1 MNARRA
7 KTDRMILTAAR
18 ELLADGGVHDLTV
31 EGVAERA
38 GVAKTTVYR
47 RYRSKVEIALAVLI
61 AMVRDMAAIPESG
74 DAHAELVV
82 FLTRAADILH
92 STLMGRV
99 MQGLVSDL
107 ATDPELAQA
116 FREHVISLR
125 IAELRR
131 IVERGIARGQLRP
144 ETDAVLLNDLLFGPV
159 YYRLFLSGGSLDSAF
174 AERVVSIVLPAFAA
188 RGEARTAA

>member
-61 AMVRDMAAIPESG
+61 DMVRDMAAIPESG

-82 FLTRAADILH
+82 FLTRAADILR

-116 FREHVISLR
+116 FREHVVSLR